1 MEALVLLVGSLLIFV
16 GFLGCIIPAL
26 PGPPIAWL
34 GYLLVFLLP
43 KSSIDY
49 SSSTFVA
56 CTILAIGVTV
66 LDYYLP
72 IWGTKKSGGTKA
84 GQMGSFIGL
93 FVGLFLGPFGML
105 LGAFAGAV
113 VGELWA
119 GQDDKTA
126 LKSGLGA
133 FLGFLIGTVAK
144 VFVTGYIAFAFYTTI
159 F

>member
-1 MEALVLLVGSLLIFV
+1 MEALVLLGGTFLIFI
-16 GFLGCIIPAL
+16 GFLGCIVPAL

-34 GYLLVFLLP
+34 GYLLIFLLP
-43 KSSIDY
+43 EESIDY
-49 SSSTFVA
+49 SQNTFIATTV
-56 CTILAIGVTV
+56 LAIGVTV

-84 GQMGSFIGL
+84 GQIGSMIGL
-93 FVGLFLGPFGML
+93 VVGLFLGPFGML
-105 LGAFAGAV
+105 LGAFFGAV

-133 FLGFLIGTVAK
+133 FLGFLLGTVAK
-144 VFVTGYIAFAFYTTI
+144 VFVTGYIAYAFYTTVL
-159 F
+159 

>member
-1 MEALVLLVGSLLIFV
+1 MLI
-16 GFLGCIIPAL
+16 
-26 PGPPIAWL
+26 
-34 GYLLVFLLP
+34 
-43 KSSIDY
+43 
-49 SSSTFVA
+49 
-56 CTILAIGVTV
+56 
-66 LDYYLP
+66 
-72 IWGTKKSGGTKA
+72 
-84 GQMGSFIGL
+84 
-93 FVGLFLGPFGML
+93 
-105 LGAFAGAV
+105 GAFAGAV